1 MAELPATDFGGKVVI
16 AARLLDDASKSVG
29 QKFAF
34 ETTHEYHK
42 TRDSNDTATKDGV
55 IYSYGDVA
63 TELTIEMISSDFA
76 LKDMME
82 SAVDNNSIVEF
93 WRIFTD
99 RKGKSE
105 GSYVMEYMRGRIND
119 FDENAD
125 ADDFVTLSLAVN
137 VDGKPQKGE
146 GEFSVTENERGYKFR
161 DLSVVK
167 EPTLN
172 NVQTTNDAATITAD

>member
-16 AARLLDDASKSVG
+16 AARLLDDASKSAG

-63 TELTIEMISSDFA
+63 TELTVEMISSDFA

-82 SAVDNNSIVEF
+82 SAIDNNSIVEF
-93 WRIFTD
+93 WRIFTN
-99 RKGKSE
+99 RPGKTS
-105 GSYVMEYMRGRIND
+105 GSYVMEYMRGRLND

-125 ADDFVTLSLAVN
+125 ADDFVTLSLDVN
-137 VDGKPQKGE
+137 IDGKPQKGE
-146 GEFSVTENERGYKFR
+146 GAFTITDNGAGYEFR
-161 DLSVVK
+161 DLSVV
-167 EPTLN
+167 
-172 NVQTTNDAATITAD
+172 TAPAG

>member
-16 AARLLDDASKSVG
+16 AARLLDDASKSAG

-63 TELTIEMISSDFA
+63 TELTVEMISSDIA

-82 SAVDNNSIVEF
+82 SAIDNNSIVEF
-93 WRIFTD
+93 WRIFTN
-99 RKGKSE
+99 RTGKTS
-105 GSYVMEYMRGRIND
+105 GSYVMEYMRGRLND

-125 ADDFVTLSLAVN
+125 ADDFVTLSLDVN
-137 VDGKPQKGE
+137 IDGKPQKGE
-146 GEFSVTENERGYKFR
+146 GAFTITDNGAGYEFR
-161 DLSVVK
+161 DLSVV
-167 EPTLN
+167 
-172 NVQTTNDAATITAD
+172 TAPAGQ

>member
-16 AARLLDDASKSVG
+16 AARLLDDAAKSTG
-29 QKFAF
+29 QKFAY

-63 TELTIEMISSDFA
+63 TELTVEMISSDIA

-82 SAVDNNSIVEF
+82 SAIDNNSIVEF
-93 WRIFTD
+93 WRIFTN
-99 RKGKSE
+99 RPGKTS
-105 GSYVMEYMRGRIND
+105 GSYVMEYMRGRLND

-125 ADDFVTLSLAVN
+125 ADDFVTLSLDVN

-146 GEFSVTENERGYKFR
+146 GAFTLTDNGAGYEFR
-161 DLSVVK
+161 DLSVV
-167 EPTLN
+167 
-172 NVQTTNDAATITAD
+172 TAPAG

>member
-16 AARLLDDASKSVG
+16 AARLLDDASKSAG

-63 TELTIEMISSDFA
+63 TELTVEMISSDFA

-82 SAVDNNSIVEF
+82 SAIDNNSIVEF
-93 WRIFTD
+93 WRIFTN
-99 RKGKSE
+99 RPGKTS

-125 ADDFVTLSLAVN
+125 ADDFVTLSLDVN

-146 GEFSVTENERGYKFR
+146 GVFTVSDGNNGYTFR
-161 DLSVVK
+161 DLSVV
-167 EPTLN
+167 
-172 NVQTTNDAATITAD
+172 TAPAG

>member
-16 AARLLDDASKSVG
+16 AARLLDDAARSTG

-63 TELTIEMISSDFA
+63 TELTVEMISSDFA

-82 SAVDNNSIVEF
+82 SAIDNNSIVEF
-93 WRIFTD
+93 WRIFTN
-99 RKGKSE
+99 RKGKTPD
-105 GSYVMEYMRGRIND
+105 SYVMEYMRGRIND

-125 ADDFVTLSLAVN
+125 ADDFVTLSLDVN
-137 VDGKPQKGE
+137 IDGKPQKGE
-146 GEFSVTENERGYKFR
+146 GAFTVADNNSGYAFR
-161 DLSVVK
+161 DLSV
-167 EPTLN
+167 
-172 NVQTTNDAATITAD
+172 ATASNSI

>member
-16 AARLLDDASKSVG
+16 AARLLDDASKSAG

-63 TELTIEMISSDFA
+63 TELTVEMISSDIA

-82 SAVDNNSIVEF
+82 SAIDNNSIVEF
-93 WRIFTD
+93 WRIFTN
-99 RKGKSE
+99 RPGKTS
-105 GSYVMEYMRGRIND
+105 GSYVMEYMRGRLND

-125 ADDFVTLSLAVN
+125 ADDFVTLSLDVN
-137 VDGKPQKGE
+137 IDGKPQKGE
-146 GEFSVTENERGYKFR
+146 GAFTITDNGTGYEFR
-161 DLSVVK
+161 DLSVV
-167 EPTLN
+167 P
-172 NVQTTNDAATITAD
+172 APAG

>member
-16 AARLLDDASKSVG
+16 AARLLDDASKSAG

-63 TELTIEMISSDFA
+63 TELTVEMISSDFA

-82 SAVDNNSIVEF
+82 GAIDNNSIVEF
-93 WRIFTD
+93 WRIFTN
-99 RKGKSE
+99 RPGKTS
-105 GSYVMEYMRGRIND
+105 GSYVMEYMRGRLND

-125 ADDFVTLSLAVN
+125 ADDFVTLSLDVN
-137 VDGKPQKGE
+137 IDGKPQKGE
-146 GEFSVTENERGYKFR
+146 GAFTITDNGTGYEFR
-161 DLSVVK
+161 DLSVV
-167 EPTLN
+167 
-172 NVQTTNDAATITAD
+172 TAPAGQ

>member
-16 AARLLDDASKSVG
+16 AARLLDDASKSAG

-63 TELTIEMISSDFA
+63 TELTVEMISSDFA

-82 SAVDNNSIVEF
+82 SAIDNNSIVEF
-93 WRIFTD
+93 WRIFTN
-99 RKGKSE
+99 RPGKTS

-125 ADDFVTLSLAVN
+125 ADDFVTLSLDVN

-146 GEFSVTENERGYKFR
+146 GAFTITDNGAGYEFR
-161 DLSVVK
+161 DLSVV
-167 EPTLN
+167 
-172 NVQTTNDAATITAD
+172 TAPAGQ

>member
-16 AARLLDDASKSVG
+16 AARLLSDAAKSTG

-63 TELTIEMISSDFA
+63 TELTVEMISSDIA

-82 SAVDNNSIVEF
+82 SAIDNNSIVEF
-93 WRIFTD
+93 WRIFTN
-99 RKGKSE
+99 RPGKTS
-105 GSYVMEYMRGRIND
+105 GSYVMEYMRGRLND

-125 ADDFVTLSLAVN
+125 ADDFVTLSLDVN
-137 VDGKPQKGE
+137 IDGKPQKGE
-146 GEFSVTENERGYKFR
+146 GAFTLTDNGAGYEFR
-161 DLSVVK
+161 DLSVV
-167 EPTLN
+167 
-172 NVQTTNDAATITAD
+172 TAPAGQ

>member
-16 AARLLDDASKSVG
+16 AARLLDDASKSAG

-63 TELTIEMISSDFA
+63 TELTVEMISSDIA

-82 SAVDNNSIVEF
+82 SAIDNNSIVEF
-93 WRIFTD
+93 WRIFTN
-99 RKGKSE
+99 RPGKTS
-105 GSYVMEYMRGRIND
+105 GSYVMEYMRGRLND

-125 ADDFVTLSLAVN
+125 ADDFVTLSLDVN

-146 GEFSVTENERGYKFR
+146 GAFTITDNGAGYEFR
-161 DLSVVK
+161 DLSVV
-167 EPTLN
+167 
-172 NVQTTNDAATITAD
+172 TAPAG

>member
-1 MAELPATDFGGKVVI
+1 MAGLPATDFGGKVVI
-16 AARLLDDASKSVG
+16 AARLLSDASKSAG

-63 TELTIEMISSDFA
+63 TELTVEMISSDIA

-82 SAVDNNSIVEF
+82 SAIDNNSIVEF
-93 WRIFTD
+93 WRIFTN
-99 RKGKSE
+99 RPGKTS
-105 GSYVMEYMRGRIND
+105 GSYVMEYMRGRLND

-125 ADDFVTLSLAVN
+125 ADDFVTLSLDVN
-137 VDGKPQKGE
+137 IDGKPQKGE
-146 GEFSVTENERGYKFR
+146 GTFTITDNGAGYEFR
-161 DLSVVK
+161 DLSVV
-167 EPTLN
+167 P
-172 NVQTTNDAATITAD
+172 APAG

>member
-16 AARLLDDASKSVG
+16 AARLLDDASKSAG

-63 TELTIEMISSDFA
+63 TELTVEMISSDFA

-82 SAVDNNSIVEF
+82 GAIDNNSIVEF
-93 WRIFTD
+93 WRIFTN
-99 RKGKSE
+99 RPGKTS
-105 GSYVMEYMRGRIND
+105 GSYVMEYMRGRLND

-125 ADDFVTLSLAVN
+125 ADDFVTLSLDVN
-137 VDGKPQKGE
+137 IDGKPQKGE
-146 GEFSVTENERGYKFR
+146 GAFTITDNGSGYEFR
-161 DLSVVK
+161 DLSVV
-167 EPTLN
+167 
-172 NVQTTNDAATITAD
+172 TAPAGQ

>member
-16 AARLLDDASKSVG
+16 AARLLDDASKSAG

-63 TELTIEMISSDFA
+63 TELTVEMISSDIA

-82 SAVDNNSIVEF
+82 SAIDNNSIVEF
-93 WRIFTD
+93 WRIFTN
-99 RKGKSE
+99 RPGKTS
-105 GSYVMEYMRGRIND
+105 GSYVMEYMRGRLND

-125 ADDFVTLSLAVN
+125 ADDFVTLSLDVN

-146 GEFSVTENERGYKFR
+146 GAFTITDNGAGYEFR
-161 DLSVVK
+161 DLSVV
-167 EPTLN
+167 
-172 NVQTTNDAATITAD
+172 TAPAGQ

>member
-16 AARLLDDASKSVG
+16 AARLLDNASKSAG

-42 TRDSNDTATKDGV
+42 TRDSKDTATKDGT
-55 IYSYGDVA
+55 IYSYGNVT
-63 TELTIEMISSDFA
+63 TELTVEMISSDFA

-82 SAVDNNSIVEF
+82 SAIDNNSIVEF
-93 WRIFTD
+93 WRIFTN
-99 RKGKSE
+99 RKGKTP

-125 ADDFVTLSLAVN
+125 ADDFVTLSLDVN
-137 VDGKPQKGE
+137 IDGKPQKGE
-146 GEFSVTENERGYKFR
+146 GAFTVADNNNGYAFR
-161 DLSVVK
+161 DLSV
-167 EPTLN
+167 
-172 NVQTTNDAATITAD
+172 ATASSGV

>member
-16 AARLLDDASKSVG
+16 AARLLDDASKSAG

-63 TELTIEMISSDFA
+63 TELTVEMISSDIA

-82 SAVDNNSIVEF
+82 SAIDNNSIVEF
-93 WRIFTD
+93 WRIFTN
-99 RKGKSE
+99 RPGKTS

-125 ADDFVTLSLAVN
+125 ADDFVTLSIDVN
-137 VDGKPQKGE
+137 IDGKPQKGE
-146 GEFSVTENERGYKFR
+146 GAFTLTDNGAGYTFR
-161 DLSVVK
+161 DLSIS
-167 EPTLN
+167 TA
-172 NVQTTNDAATITAD
+172 TN

>member
-16 AARLLDDASKSVG
+16 AARLLDDASKSAG

-63 TELTIEMISSDFA
+63 TELTVEMISSDFA

-82 SAVDNNSIVEF
+82 SAIDNNSIVEF
-93 WRIFTD
+93 WRIFTN
-99 RKGKSE
+99 RPGKTS

-125 ADDFVTLSLAVN
+125 ADDFVTLSLDVN
-137 VDGKPQKGE
+137 IDGKPQKGE
-146 GEFSVTENERGYKFR
+146 GVFTVADGNNGYTFR
-161 DLSVVK
+161 DLSVV
-167 EPTLN
+167 
-172 NVQTTNDAATITAD
+172 TAPAG

>member
-1 MAELPATDFGGKVVI
+1 MAELPKTDFGGKVVI
-16 AARLLDDASKSVG
+16 AARLLDDASKSAG

-63 TELTIEMISSDFA
+63 TELTVEMISSDFA

-82 SAVDNNSIVEF
+82 SAIDNNSIVEF

-99 RKGKSE
+99 RKGKTE

-119 FDENAD
+119 YDENAD
-125 ADDFVTLSLAVN
+125 ADDFVTLSLDVN
-137 VDGKPQKGE
+137 IDGKPQKGE
-146 GEFSVTENERGYKFR
+146 GAFALTDNDKGYEFR
-161 DLSVVK
+161 DLSVV
-167 EPTLN
+167 
-172 NVQTTNDAATITAD
+172 AG

>member
-16 AARLLDDASKSVG
+16 AARLLDDASKSAG

-63 TELTIEMISSDFA
+63 TELTVEMISSDFA

-82 SAVDNNSIVEF
+82 GAIDNNSIVEF
-93 WRIFTD
+93 WRIFTN
-99 RKGKSE
+99 RPGKTS

-125 ADDFVTLSLAVN
+125 ADDFVTLSLDVN
-137 VDGKPQKGE
+137 IDGKPQKGE
-146 GEFSVTENERGYKFR
+146 GAFTITDNGTGYEFR
-161 DLSVVK
+161 DLSVV
-167 EPTLN
+167 
-172 NVQTTNDAATITAD
+172 TAPAGQ

>member
-16 AARLLDDASKSVG
+16 AARLLDDAAKSTG
-29 QKFAF
+29 QKFAY

-63 TELTIEMISSDFA
+63 TELTVEMISSDFA

-82 SAVDNNSIVEF
+82 SAIDNNSIVEF
-93 WRIFTD
+93 WRIFTN
-99 RKGKSE
+99 RKGKTD

-125 ADDFVTLSLAVN
+125 ADDFVTLSLDVN
-137 VDGKPQKGE
+137 IDGKPQKGE
-146 GEFSVTENERGYKFR
+146 GTFTVTDGGSGYAFR
-161 DLSVVK
+161 DLSVV
-167 EPTLN
+167 
-172 NVQTTNDAATITAD
+172 AG

>member
-1 MAELPATDFGGKVVI
+1 MPELPATDFGGKVVI
-16 AARLLDDASKSVG
+16 AARLLSDASNSAG

-63 TELTIEMISSDFA
+63 TELTVEMISSDFA
-76 LKDMME
+76 LKDLME
-82 SAVDNNSIVEF
+82 SAIDNNSIVEF
-93 WRIFTD
+93 WRIFTN
-99 RKGKSE
+99 RPGKTS

-125 ADDFVTLSLAVN
+125 ADDFVTLSLDVN

-146 GEFSVTENERGYKFR
+146 GAFTITDNGAGYKFR
-161 DLSVVK
+161 DLSVV
-167 EPTLN
+167 
-172 NVQTTNDAATITAD
+172 TAPAGQ

>member
-16 AARLLDDASKSVG
+16 AARLLDDASKSAG

-63 TELTIEMISSDFA
+63 TELTVEMISSDFA

-82 SAVDNNSIVEF
+82 GAIDNNSIVEF
-93 WRIFTD
+93 WRIFTN
-99 RKGKSE
+99 RPGKTS
-105 GSYVMEYMRGRIND
+105 GSYVMEYMRGRLND

-125 ADDFVTLSLAVN
+125 ADDFVTLSLDVN
-137 VDGKPQKGE
+137 IDGKPQKGE
-146 GEFSVTENERGYKFR
+146 GAFTITDNGSGYEFR
-161 DLSVVK
+161 DLSVV
-167 EPTLN
+167 P
-172 NVQTTNDAATITAD
+172 APAG

>member
-16 AARLLDDASKSVG
+16 AARLLDDASKSAG

-63 TELTIEMISSDFA
+63 TELTVEMISSDFA

-82 SAVDNNSIVEF
+82 GAIDNNSIVEF
-93 WRIFTD
+93 WRIFTN
-99 RKGKSE
+99 RPGKTS
-105 GSYVMEYMRGRIND
+105 GSYVMEYMRGRLND

-125 ADDFVTLSLAVN
+125 ADDFVTLSLDVN
-137 VDGKPQKGE
+137 IDGKPQKGE
-146 GEFSVTENERGYKFR
+146 GMFTVSDGNNGYTFR
-161 DLSVVK
+161 DLSVV
-167 EPTLN
+167 
-172 NVQTTNDAATITAD
+172 TAPAG

>member
-16 AARLLDDASKSVG
+16 AARLLDDAGKSAG

-63 TELTIEMISSDFA
+63 TELTVEMISSDFA

-82 SAVDNNSIVEF
+82 DAIDNNSIVEF

-99 RKGKSE
+99 RPGKTE
-105 GSYVMEYMRGRIND
+105 GSYFMEYMRGRLND

-125 ADDFVTLSLAVN
+125 ADDFVTLSLDVN
-137 VDGKPQKGE
+137 IDGKPQKGE
-146 GEFSVTENERGYKFR
+146 GAFSTTGNEKGYEFR
-161 DLSVVK
+161 DLSVVT
-167 EPTLN
+167 PSSN
-172 NVQTTNDAATITAD
+172 

>member
-16 AARLLDDASKSVG
+16 AARLLDDASKSAG

-63 TELTIEMISSDFA
+63 TELTVEMISSDFA

-82 SAVDNNSIVEF
+82 SAIDNNSIVEF
-93 WRIFTD
+93 WRIFTN
-99 RKGKSE
+99 RPGKTS

-125 ADDFVTLSLAVN
+125 ADDFVTLSLDVN
-137 VDGKPQKGE
+137 IDGKPQKGE
-146 GEFSVTENERGYKFR
+146 GAFTITDNGAGYEFR
-161 DLSVVK
+161 DLSVV
-167 EPTLN
+167 
-172 NVQTTNDAATITAD
+172 TAPAGQ

>member
-16 AARLLDDASKSVG
+16 AARLLDDAAKSTG
-29 QKFAF
+29 QKFAY

-63 TELTIEMISSDFA
+63 TELTVEMISSDFA

-82 SAVDNNSIVEF
+82 SAIDNNSIVEF
-93 WRIFTD
+93 WRIFTN
-99 RKGKSE
+99 RKGKTD

-125 ADDFVTLSLAVN
+125 ADDFVTLSLDVN
-137 VDGKPQKGE
+137 IDGKPQKGE
-146 GEFSVTENERGYKFR
+146 GTFTVNNGGNGYAFR
-161 DLSVVK
+161 DLSV
-167 EPTLN
+167 
-172 NVQTTNDAATITAD
+172 ATAPAGQ

>member
-16 AARLLDDASKSVG
+16 AARLLSDEAKYTG
-29 QKFAF
+29 QKFAY

-63 TELTIEMISSDFA
+63 TELTVEMISSDFA
-76 LKDMME
+76 LKDLME
-82 SAVDNNSIVEF
+82 YAIDNNSIVEF

-99 RKGKSE
+99 RKGTE
-105 GSYVMEYMRGRIND
+105 DGSYVMQYMRGRIND

-125 ADDFVTLSLAVN
+125 ADDFVTLSLDVN
-137 VDGKPQKGE
+137 IDGNPQKGE
-146 GEFSVTENERGYKFR
+146 GVFTTTDNEKGYEFR
-161 DLSVVK
+161 DLSIVT
-167 EPTLN
+167 PSTG
-172 NVQTTNDAATITAD
+172 Q

>member
-16 AARLLDDASKSVG
+16 AARLLSDAGTSAG
-29 QKFAF
+29 QKFAY

-63 TELTIEMISSDFA
+63 TELTVEMISSDLA

-82 SAVDNNSIVEF
+82 SAIDNNSIVEF
-93 WRIFTD
+93 WRIFTN
-99 RKGKSE
+99 RPGNTS

-125 ADDFVTLSLAVN
+125 ADDFVTLSLDVN
-137 VDGKPQKGE
+137 IDGKPQKGE
-146 GEFSVTENERGYKFR
+146 GAFTVTDGNNGYAFR
-161 DLSVVK
+161 DLSVS
-167 EPTLN
+167 
-172 NVQTTNDAATITAD
+172 TAPAV

>member
-16 AARLLDDASKSVG
+16 AARLLDDASKSAG

-63 TELTIEMISSDFA
+63 TELTVEMISSDIA

-82 SAVDNNSIVEF
+82 SAIDNNSIVEF

-99 RKGKSE
+99 RKGTAE

-125 ADDFVTLSLAVN
+125 ADDFVTLSLDVN
-137 VDGKPQKGE
+137 IDGKPQKGE
-146 GEFSVTENERGYKFR
+146 KVFSVTDNDKGYEFR
-161 DLSVVK
+161 DLSVVSAP
-167 EPTLN
+167 EG
-172 NVQTTNDAATITAD
+172 

>member
-16 AARLLDDASKSVG
+16 AARLLDDASKSAG

-63 TELTIEMISSDFA
+63 TELTVEMISSDFA
-76 LKDMME
+76 LKDMVE
-82 SAVDNNSIVEF
+82 SAIDNNSIVEF
-93 WRIFTD
+93 WRIFTNCP
-99 RKGKSE
+99 GKTS
-105 GSYVMEYMRGRIND
+105 GSYVMEYMRGRLND

-125 ADDFVTLSLAVN
+125 ADDFVTLSLDVN

-146 GEFSVTENERGYKFR
+146 GAFTITDNGAGYEFR
-161 DLSVVK
+161 DLSVV
-167 EPTLN
+167 
-172 NVQTTNDAATITAD
+172 TAPAG